1 VPDDRFTRRARTQGD
16 RDRRTPDPR
25 GFPAYVEPE
34 TTPPPQEPPAADS
47 VEGYS
52 TISPPI
58 RERMEQLA
66 AGQAQVTAWLGKLS
80 ELRDGQWLSRI
91 DDRLSSIAKST
102 TRHEAILDELR
113 PQLDR
118 WRATTDGLATQIP
131 KLLSMVEG
139 LTLHVRSID
148 DRMRSLELDVRAL
161 TERTREHAEAVEA
174 AADRE
179 SVLLERLTRLEQ
191 IERDRETTA
200 AAIAKVEHKKSRN
213 AGAAS
218 GGAIGAVIAAVIAA
232 VTR

>member
-1 VPDDRFTRRARTQGD
+1 MPDDRFTRRARTQAD
-16 RDRRTPDPR
+16 RDRVRTDPR
-25 GFPAYVEPE
+25 GLPTYVEPE
-34 TTPPPQEPPAADS
+34 TTPAPQEPPSPDGIP
-47 VEGYS
+47 GYS

-66 AGQAQVTAWLGKLS
+66 AQQSQVTAWLGKLA

-91 DDRLSSIAKST
+91 DDRLSAIAKST

-179 SVLLERLTRLEQ
+179 SALVDRLARLEQ

-232 VTR
+232 LAR